1 MNRKATILRTTKET
15 DITVEIALDG
25 TGFIHSN
32 CGIPFIDHMFAS
44 FAVHGGFDL
53 TVECKGDTEVDDH
66 HSAEDLGI
74 CFGQAIDEALEEKLG
89 INRFG
94 HAIIPMDE
102 SLVRVVLDLSGRP
115 FIHFDVSLLE
125 GRWTGNFDTG
135 LVKEFFQ
142 AVAQNGNMTIHVD
155 ILKGGN
161 PHHIV
166 EAIFKAF
173 GKALKEAVAID
184 EKRSIILPSTK
195 GLL

>member
-15 DITVEIALDG
+15 DITVDIALDG
-25 TGFIHSN
+25 AGLIRSN
-32 CGIPFIDHMFAS
+32 CGIPFLDHMFTS
-44 FAVHGGFDL
+44 FAMHGGFGL

-74 CFGQAIDEALEEKLG
+74 CLGQAIDGALENKLG

-94 HAIIPMDE
+94 HATIPMDE
-102 SLVRVVLDLSGRP
+102 SLVRVVLDLSGRS
-115 FIHFDVSLLE
+115 FIHFDASLLE
-125 GRWTGNFDTG
+125 GKWTGNFDTG

-142 AVAQNGNMTIHVD
+142 AVAQNGNMTIHIDV
-155 ILKGGN
+155 LHGGS

-166 EAIFKAF
+166 EAMFKAF
-173 GKALKEAVAID
+173 GKALKEAVTID
-184 EKRSIILPSTK
+184 EKKAVLPSTK